1 MKILYNKNLS
11 ITNKNEVV
19 AIDKCRKSKTSE
31 KSLTS
36 HAHSD
41 HFLKTNSLMSS
52 FETKDIIEK
61 TFNKNLDI
69 EPFTKK
75 EEIIDDV
82 FVTPLNAGHILGSNM
97 FLFENCSG
105 SVLYTGDFKTSNSLL
120 FKGAKAVYADTL
132 IIESTFG
139 KERYI
144 FPNRDQVY
152 LDFSEKINKDLK
164 ENKLVLIG
172 GYSLGKSQELI
183 KFVNVYLKEVPAVT
197 KKIFDNSKIYENFNI
212 NLGKYDIIDSNNS
225 NNIFIVPN
233 TLITKELIHILEKQT
248 KKKVKAYIASGWN
261 HYRVAESVPISD
273 HCDYIDLIDFVA
285 NVKPKRV
292 FTTHGF
298 SKDLAKAITKEL
310 GIFSAPI
317 EEVNK
322 KNIFDY

>member
-1 MKILYNKNLS
+1 MKLNYTKNLS
-11 ITNKNEVV
+11 ITNKKEVV
-19 AIDKCRKSKTSE
+19 AIDKCRKSKTLE

-52 FETKDIIEK
+52 FETKEIIEK
-61 TFNKNLDI
+61 TFNKELDI

-75 EEIIDDV
+75 KEIIEDV

-97 FLFENCSG
+97 FLFENCCG
-105 SVLYTGDFKTSNSLL
+105 SILYTGDFKTSNSLL
-120 FKGAKAVYADTL
+120 FKGAKATSADTL

-139 KERYI
+139 KDKYI

-152 LDFSEKINKDLK
+152 LDFSEKISRDLK
-164 ENKLVLIG
+164 ENKLILIG

-197 KKIFDNSKIYENFNI
+197 KKIFDNSKIYENFNLS
-212 NLGKYDIIDSNNS
+212 LGKYDLIDSKNT

-233 TLITKELIHILEKQT
+233 TLITKELIHTLEKQT
-248 KKKVKAYIASGWN
+248 KKKVKAYVASGWN
-261 HYRVAESVPISD
+261 HYKIAESIPISD
-273 HCDYIDLIDFVA
+273 HCDYVDLIDFVA

-292 FTTHGF
+292 FTMHGF
-298 SKDLAKAITKEL
+298 SKDLARSITKEL

-317 EEVNK
+317 EEINK
-322 KNIFDY
+322 KNIFEY